1 MLIARTELGRL
12 PPLQEVAER
21 LFFIEE
27 KIPDLNQLYTDLI
40 NHGTESL
47 PFSQALDLVLS
58 LVG

>member
-21 LFFIEE
+21 LFYRR
-27 KIPDLNQLYTDLI
+27 KILDLNQLYTDHI

-47 PFSQALDLVLS
+47 PFSQALDLVLL